1 MLLPDI
7 SGNPHAEKLL
17 LLIRSNLKEEAVAFI
32 KSGTIRNIDAQAVLF
47 SFTDNEIDNKAS
59 SNCEEL
65 LRQSVSKMPSVPSPR
80 DAIIDNAIA
89 GNINGIHTILQQD
102 TFPSVQLWKAFEASV
117 VYNNFDIAIAILN
130 SQKKKSLAT
139 ASKMAKQVLTNDN
152 IATDAIPMLV
162 DYIILYKER
171 IAKSLGHCL
180 ANIVISNNRAKFD
193 ALLSEIN
200 TRQLDADVN
209 EAIEIAMEDGKPEYV
224 DTLLPFLNSVPDF
237 DAMDIEQIYP
247 KSAQKEFNDLNQDS
261 LPVKVSLLVRWH
273 IAMSGVNILALMEG
287 SPSWLHQYYLN
298 ELNRKISD

>member
-1 MLLPDI
+1 MQLPDI

-32 KSGTIRNIDAQAVLF
+32 ESGAIRNIDAQAVLF
-47 SFTDNEIDNKAS
+47 SFTDYEIDNKAS

-224 DTLLPFLNSVPDF
+224 APLLPFLNSVPDF
-237 DAMDIEQIYP
+237 DVLDIEQIYP
-247 KSAQKEFNDLNQDS
+247 QPVQREFDNLTPET
-261 LPVKVSLLVRWH
+261 LPIKIALLVRWH
-273 IAMSGVNILALMEG
+273 IAMCNEDVLSLMG
-287 SPSWLHQYYLN
+287 KARLWLRQYYLN
-298 ELNRKISD
+298 ELNRKISY